1 MPRGIPRERHAE
13 DMLSSEIVTDD
24 VFGGD
29 DVLDYTSPGALIHS
43 MAPSIEPVSER
54 EFADK
59 VDYERFMQQP
69 VVIVIHKTAE
79 RHEAPSVMVGDNG
92 NQAWLPRGKKIK
104 VPRYFVETLA
114 RSQTRQYSTEHNP
127 DPAASFGMN
136 VRRFGGLAYPFS
148 VVADPHPK
156 GDAWLQRVMSES
168 A

>member
-1 MPRGIPRERHAE
+1 MARGIAKERYA
-13 DMLSSEIVTDD
+13 DDLIGSEINSDD

-29 DVLDYTSPGALIHS
+29 GVLDYTSPGALMRS
-43 MAPSIEPVSER
+43 LSPSIEPVTER

-59 VDYERFMQQP
+59 AEYERFMQDP

-79 RHEAPSVMVGDNG
+79 RHEAPSVMVGNNG
-92 NQAWLPRGKKIK
+92 NQAWLPRGQKIK

-114 RSQTRQYSTEHNP
+114 RSQTRQYATEADQ
-127 DPAASFGMN
+127 DPNAAFGMR

-148 VVADPHPK
+148 VVADRHPK
-156 GDAWLQRVMSES
+156 GDAWLQRVMRES